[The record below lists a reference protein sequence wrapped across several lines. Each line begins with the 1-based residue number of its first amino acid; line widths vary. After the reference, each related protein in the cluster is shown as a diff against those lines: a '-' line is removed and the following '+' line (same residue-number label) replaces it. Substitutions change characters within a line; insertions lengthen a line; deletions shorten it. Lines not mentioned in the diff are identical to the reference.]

1 MHEPVMLRSLNW
13 QDNSAVQHA
22 TEPPLGN
29 ALPIPIEI
37 FQTSGKWRRPA
48 VLFLHGSTGLTPKYY
63 PLIYYLAQQGY
74 VIFVPRY
81 LAQPGRSLAGESAI
95 RANFAAWLRTL
106 MNVLAQ
112 MTSWPGI
119 DPNRAG
125 VIGMSLG
132 ASLGLVLASRCPAI
146 HAFVHW
152 TGVVPEE
159 VMTYPAYMPPTLVIH
174 GGSDS
179 HVPVQAVIRL
189 AANLRA
195 LNVPCE
201 LKIYPCERHIL
212 RPIVGLQAAEAT
224 GAFLDKYL

>member
-119 DPNRAG
+119 RSKPCGCDRN
-125 VIGMSLG
+125 VIGCVFGTCIGFAMPCYSCVCALDRGRTRGGNDIPGIHAAYVGDTRWLRQPRPG
-132 ASLGLVLASRCPAI
+132 ASS
-146 HAFVHW
+146 
-152 TGVVPEE
+152 
-159 VMTYPAYMPPTLVIH
+159 Y
-174 GGSDS
+174 
-179 HVPVQAVIRL
+179 QARS
-189 AANLRA
+189 
-195 LNVPCE
+195 
-201 LKIYPCERHIL
+201 
-212 RPIVGLQAAEAT
+212 
-224 GAFLDKYL
+224 